1 MVCFMIFCCTAAWT
15 LAAIPASSAPQY
27 AQYYP
32 PPSYYGRPPCQA
44 VTPGPFRGADRGAAG
59 GALIGAIGGN
69 AGRGAAVGAGV
80 GAVGGAVPRG
90 TARSSGYVTD
100 AGPRVDLL
108 RNAKGRE
115 MNARFVPVLLAL
127 WLGSSAPQTQQ
138 PALAAVSPAPATS
151 PAPSPST
158 PAPEAQIAPGLW
170 EVEHTRCSNLLGAAD
185 DDKAAAAMFYYGYLA
200 AKAGIHVI
208 DVRKIDENVGKVM
221 KQYAATPNI
230 TVPQAFREA
239 LQPRR
244 SSG

>member
-1 MVCFMIFCCTAAWT
+1 MRRLVRVWGRSAELSAGAPHAA
-15 LAAIPASSAPQY
+15 
-27 AQYYP
+27 
-32 PPSYYGRPPCQA
+32 
-44 VTPGPFRGADRGAAG
+44 PG
-59 GALIGAIGGN
+59 I
-69 AGRGAAVGAGV
+69 
-80 GAVGGAVPRG
+80 
-90 TARSSGYVTD
+90 VTD

-108 RNAKGRE
+108 RDAKGRE

-127 WLGSSAPQTQQ
+127 WLASSAPQTQQ
-138 PALAAVSPAPATS
+138 PAQAAVSPAPATS

-158 PAPEAQIAPGLW
+158 PAPSEAQIAPGLW
-170 EVEHTRCSNLLGAAD
+170 EVEHARCSNLLGAAD